1 MDEVTLRQWVDPP
14 PVQPSQELI
23 DLVNGSRLAAE
34 LLVRRG
40 ITDPAEAR
48 AFLFPDQYQPSPP
61 TDFPGMEAAADR
73 ILKAVRDGE
82 EICVWGDFD
91 VDGQTST
98 TILVSALRHLNA
110 RVRHYI
116 PLRETESHG
125 VHLASLMKLVE
136 EGVKLLVTCDTGI
149 SAVAE
154 TAWAKSHGM
163 DVVITDHHE
172 LPEILPAAD
181 AIVNPRLL
189 PPDHPL
195 YPLPGCGVTYKLAEE
210 LLSRSGK
217 GEYTESLL
225 DLAALGIVADVAEL
239 RGEARY
245 LLQRG
250 LVTLRETR
258 RVGLQKLYN
267 ISGIDTASFSEETIG
282 FALTPRLNALG
293 RLGDANPIVDFF
305 TTTSN
310 SEAVIFANQLEA
322 LNNQR
327 RLACDQV
334 YRGAMTQIEANP
346 ALLNTS
352 ALLLASPGWPAGV
365 IGIVASRLVER
376 FHRPVI
382 LFNAP
387 EEGNARGSARSIPG
401 INITT
406 AITELRDMLLGFGGH
421 PMAAGMS
428 LPSDRIPDFRQALS
442 YAIDRQTEGLETE
455 YQLKLDAILPLDRVS
470 LPTVQELELL
480 APYGNGNPS
489 PVFMS
494 ANHRVV
500 EVLPIGTSQE
510 HQIVTIE
517 DANGSSFKILRWHG
531 TDLPLP
537 DGAFD
542 LAYTPR
548 ASTYQGKKQLQFEW
562 VDSRPAHS
570 VAVQFPVRKRLEVE
584 DLRDADRTAS
594 LTSLSGLPDTVIW
607 GEGFRIEGVEMLD
620 RTRLH
625 PAGTLVIAFTPPGA
639 EEIKIAM
646 ARVKPLKVIILPASP
661 AGDDPR
667 LLQNLV
673 NLIKTQ
679 IALPGVKL
687 TLDVL
692 AGSMGQRTVVIRLA
706 LDVLQSAGRVEYT
719 LDANGSL
726 TLVKGDGVPHGD
738 VSSAEKRMRAALS
751 ETTAFRRHF
760 VSAPAE
766 NLLHD
771 YFLP

>member
-1 MDEVTLRQWVDPP
+1 MDDVAQRQWVDPP

-23 DLVNGSRLAAE
+23 DVVDGSRLAAE
-34 LLVRRG
+34 LLVRHG
-40 ITDPAEAR
+40 ITDPTDAR

-61 TDFPGMEAAADR
+61 AGFPGMDAAAER

-82 EICVWGDFD
+82 EVCVWGDFD

-98 TILVSALRHLNA
+98 TILVSALRHLKA
-110 RVRHYI
+110 CVRHYI

-125 VHLASLMKLVE
+125 VHLASLMKLAA

-195 YPLPGCGVTYKLAEE
+195 YPLPGCGVAYKLAEE
-210 LLSRSGK
+210 LLNRSGM
-217 GEYTESLL
+217 GDYAETLL

-258 RVGLQKLYN
+258 RVGLQQLYN
-267 ISGIDTASFSEETIG
+267 IAGVDTASFSEETIG

-293 RLGDANPIVDFF
+293 RLGNANPIVDFF

-334 YRGAMTQIEANP
+334 YRGAISQIEANP

-352 ALLLASPGWPAGV
+352 ALVLASPGWPAGV

-406 AITELRDMLLGFGGH
+406 AITELREMLLGFGGH

-428 LPSDRIPDFRQALS
+428 LPPNRIPDFRQALS
-442 YAIDRQTEGLETE
+442 YAIDRQNEGLEPE
-455 YQLKLDAILPLDRVS
+455 YLLKLDAILPLDQVS

-480 APYGNGNPS
+480 APFGNGNPS

-510 HQIVTIE
+510 HQIITIE
-517 DANGSSFKILRWHG
+517 DANGSIFKILRWYG
-531 TDLPLP
+531 ADLPLP
-537 DGAFD
+537 ESTFD

-562 VDSRPAHS
+562 VDSRPVHS
-570 VAVQFPVRKRLEVE
+570 ASVKFPARAKLEVE
-584 DLRDADRTAS
+584 DLRSADRT
-594 LTSLSGLPDTVIW
+594 TSLARLSGQQDTVFW
-607 GEGFRIEGVEMLD
+607 AEGFHLEGVDLLD

-639 EEIKIAM
+639 DEIKA
-646 ARVKPLKVIILPASP
+646 AVTRVKPQKVILLPANP
-661 AGDDPR
+661 AGDDPH

-673 NLIKTQ
+673 SLIKQQVST
-679 IALPGVKL
+679 GVGKL
-687 TLDVL
+687 TLETL
-692 AGSMGQRTVVIRLA
+692 AGNMGQRAKVIQLA
-706 LDVLQSAGRVEYT
+706 LEVLRTA
-719 LDANGSL
+719 GSL
-726 TLVKGDGVPHGD
+726 DYTEQADNSLTFTRWDGTSHGD
-738 VSSAEKRMRAALS
+738 VASAEKKLRTSLA
-751 ETTAFRRHF
+751 ETAAFRRHF
-760 VSAPAE
+760 ASAPVAD
-766 NLLHD
+766 LLRD

>member
-1 MDEVTLRQWVDPP
+1 MDDVAQRQWVDPL

-23 DLVNGSRLAAE
+23 DLANGSRLAAE

-40 ITDPAEAR
+40 IIDPDTVR
-48 AFLFPDQYQPSPP
+48 AFLFPDEYQPSPP
-61 TDFPGMEAAADR
+61 TDFPGMEAAVYR

-125 VHLASLMKLVE
+125 VHLASLMKLAGG
-136 EGVKLLVTCDTGI
+136 GVKLLVTCDTGI
-149 SAVAE
+149 SAVTE
-154 TAWAKSHGM
+154 IAWAKSNGM

-181 AIVNPRLL
+181 TIINPRLL

-195 YPLPGCGVTYKLAEE
+195 YPLPGCGVAYKLAEE
-210 LLSRSGK
+210 LLCRSGM
-217 GEYTESLL
+217 GEYAESLL
-225 DLAALGIVADVAEL
+225 DLAALGIVADVSEL
-239 RGEARY
+239 RGEARN

-250 LVTLRETR
+250 LIALRETH
-258 RVGLQKLYN
+258 RVGLQQLYN
-267 ISGIDTASFSEETIG
+267 IAGVDTASFSEETIG

-305 TTTSN
+305 TTSSN

-334 YRGAMTQIEANP
+334 YRGAIAQIEANP

-352 ALLLASPGWPAGV
+352 ALVLASPGWPAGV

-406 AITELRDMLLGFGGH
+406 AITELREMLLGFGGH

-428 LPSDRIPDFRQALS
+428 LPSNRIPDFRQALS
-442 YAIDRQTEGLETE
+442 YTIDRQTECLEPE
-455 YQLKLDAILPLDRVS
+455 YLLKLDAILPLDRVS

-480 APYGNGNPS
+480 APFGNGNPS

-510 HQIVTIE
+510 HQIITIE
-517 DANGSSFKILRWHG
+517 DANGSTFKILRWHG
-531 TDLPLP
+531 VDLPLP

-548 ASTYQGKKQLQFEW
+548 ASTYQGRKQLQFEW
-562 VDSRPAHS
+562 VDSRS
-570 VAVQFPVRKRLEVE
+570 VLSTSVQFPAPTRLEVE
-584 DLRDADRTAS
+584 DLRSSDRTTS
-594 LTSLSGLPDTVIW
+594 LTRLSGLVNTVIW
-607 GEGFRIEGVEMLD
+607 VEGIRIEGIELLD
-620 RTRLH
+620 RTRLQ

-639 EEIKIAM
+639 DEIKAVM
-646 ARVKPLKVIILPASP
+646 ARVKPQKVVLLPANP
-661 AGDDPR
+661 AGDDPH

-673 NLIKTQ
+673 NLIKQQLSAGKGT
-679 IALPGVKL
+679 L
-687 TLDVL
+687 TLDGL
-692 AGSMGQRTVVIRLA
+692 AGNVGQRTTVIRLA
-706 LDVLQSAGRVEYT
+706 LDVLQSAGRIEYT
-719 LDANGSL
+719 LEANGSL
-726 TLVKGDGVPHGD
+726 TLTKGDGIPIGD
-738 VSSAEKRMRAALS
+738 VAAAEKKLRVALA

-760 VSAPAE
+760 ASAPVAD
-766 NLLHD
+766 LLRD

>member
-1 MDEVTLRQWVDPP
+1 M
-14 PVQPSQELI
+14 
-23 DLVNGSRLAAE
+23 
-34 LLVRRG
+34 
-40 ITDPAEAR
+40 
-48 AFLFPDQYQPSPP
+48 
-61 TDFPGMEAAADR
+61 
-73 ILKAVRDGE
+73 
-82 EICVWGDFD
+82 GD
-91 VDGQTST
+91 
-98 TILVSALRHLNA
+98 
-110 RVRHYI
+110 Y
-116 PLRETESHG
+116 
-125 VHLASLMKLVE
+125 
-136 EGVKLLVTCDTGI
+136 
-149 SAVAE
+149 
-154 TAWAKSHGM
+154 TA
-163 DVVITDHHE
+163 
-172 LPEILPAAD
+172 
-181 AIVNPRLL
+181 
-189 PPDHPL
+189 
-195 YPLPGCGVTYKLAEE
+195 
-210 LLSRSGK
+210 
-217 GEYTESLL
+217 SLL

-258 RVGLQKLYN
+258 RVGLQQLYN
-267 ISGIDTASFSEETIG
+267 IAGVDTASFSEETIG

-334 YRGAMTQIEANP
+334 YRGAMAQIEANP

-352 ALLLASPGWPAGV
+352 ALVLASPGWPAGV

-428 LPSDRIPDFRQALS
+428 LPSNRIPDFRQALS

-455 YQLKLDAILPLDRVS
+455 YLLKLDAILPLDRVS

-510 HQIVTIE
+510 HQIITVE

-531 TDLPLP
+531 ADLPLP

-570 VAVQFPVRKRLEVE
+570 TSVQFP
-584 DLRDADRTAS
+584 
-594 LTSLSGLPDTVIW
+594 
-607 GEGFRIEGVEMLD
+607 
-620 RTRLH
+620 
-625 PAGTLVIAFTPPGA
+625 
-639 EEIKIAM
+639 
-646 ARVKPLKVIILPASP
+646 
-661 AGDDPR
+661 
-667 LLQNLV
+667 
-673 NLIKTQ
+673 
-679 IALPGVKL
+679 
-687 TLDVL
+687 
-692 AGSMGQRTVVIRLA
+692 
-706 LDVLQSAGRVEYT
+706 
-719 LDANGSL
+719 
-726 TLVKGDGVPHGD
+726 
-738 VSSAEKRMRAALS
+738 RA
-751 ETTAFRRHF
+751 
-760 VSAPAE
+760 
-766 NLLHD
+766 
-771 YFLP
+771 